1 MTEDTAVSRDFPQ
14 GLLKWSGHSGG
25 GVKRPFHS
33 GSGRPSGEHIETPVI
48 HRLRTW
54 VDELL
59 RSPNTAPT
67 AVLLIGGPGNGKT
80 DAVEELV
87 KYLDS
92 QLHADGRVVA
102 ECVRAYTGADG
113 ALAPRLASLN
123 LSELLESVPAG
134 VPRQLRIVQD
144 ASEDPKQAGLS
155 RGGLL
160 ADELLRCLRS
170 PEQSIYVCGANRGV
184 VSEALSAAKSEPALN
199 AAVPILEQL
208 LEAVTSGPKDVSCWP
223 LPVAPRI
230 AVWPMDVESLTATAG
245 ETQAVFRNFIRVA
258 VDESRWPAACP
269 AGSRCPFCTN
279 RRVLATNEASSALCS
294 LLRYFEIASGKRWTF
309 RDLFSLIPHIIVGED
324 REGAAKSA
332 PPHPCAWAAEQCKKS
347 AQAGPEA
354 MKLKLNLVSRLYQ
367 HRLFPLWP
375 AFRSEQYQRA
385 MRELHQVKAPE
396 LAPAIGLISWLG
408 ARRNPLET
416 DVSKLLATTWSEL
429 LDPALASGSAVLVKM
444 QKRACSI
451 QDVEERFSLSVK
463 DGLDLVRHIL
473 SDLERDV
480 LRSLAE
486 SDDFLTSPAFPRKF
500 ANSARTIQ
508 QVVRQFASRL
518 VKRSIGVQGGV
529 CKGLERLREYE
540 HASTSGGDLREFRKS
555 LQSLLHDDRGRFTAS
570 LATTFGQ
577 PVPYRSR
584 DVRLIT
590 SKVPVKAVQRGRSN
604 SRPADP
610 VPYVRIGNYCVPVT
624 MELFGS
630 LAERDRGLRAASLAP
645 AVFALFD
652 TTRSIVTG
660 ETSRDPRMLEDAV
673 SIELGGSSQCFRI
686 EDGRVTVVSEGDTHA
701 T

>member
-1 MTEDTAVSRDFPQ
+1 MSDDTATSSEFPA
-14 GLLKWSGHSGG
+14 GLLKWSGHRGG

-33 GSGRPSGEHIETPVI
+33 GSGRPSGEHVATPVI

-54 VDELL
+54 VDDLL
-59 RSPNTAPT
+59 RFPNLAPT

-80 DAVEELV
+80 DAVQVLIE
-87 KYLDS
+87 YLDS

-102 ECVRAYTGADG
+102 ECAGAYASSDG
-113 ALAPRLASLN
+113 SLAPRMASLN
-123 LSELLESVPAG
+123 LSALVDSVPAG
-134 VPRQLRIVQD
+134 VPRLLHLVQD
-144 ASEDPKQAGLS
+144 ASEDPRQPGVS
-155 RGGLL
+155 RGALL
-160 ADELLRCLRS
+160 AAELLRCSQS

-184 VSEALSAAKSEPALN
+184 VSEALSASKSDSALK

-223 LPVAPRI
+223 LPAAPRI

-258 VDESRWPAACP
+258 VDEGKWPAACP

-279 RRVLATNEASSALCS
+279 RRLLATDEASSSLCS
-294 LLRYFEIASGKRWTF
+294 LLRYFELASGKRWTF
-309 RDLFSLIPHIIVGED
+309 RDLFSLIPHIVVGED
-324 REGAAKSA
+324 RESTAKSA
-332 PPHPCAWAAEQCKKS
+332 PPQPCDWAAEQCRKS

-354 MKLKLNLVSRLYQ
+354 MTLKLTLVSRLYQ

-385 MRELHQVKAPE
+385 IREIQQVRAQE
-396 LAPAIGLISWLG
+396 LAPVIGLISWLG

-416 DVSKLLATTWSEL
+416 DVSKLLATTWSEV
-429 LDPALASGSAVLVKM
+429 LDPALASGSDVLVKT
-444 QKRACSI
+444 QKRTCSI

-463 DGLDLVRHIL
+463 DGLDFVRHHL
-473 SDLERDV
+473 ADLERDV

-486 SDDFLTSPAFPRKF
+486 SDHFLTSPAFPRKL

-508 QVVRQFASRL
+508 QVVRQFACRL
-518 VKRSIGVQGGV
+518 VKRSIGVRGGV
-529 CKGLERLREYE
+529 CKRLERLREYE
-540 HASTSGGDLREFRKS
+540 LASTSGGDLREFRKS

-590 SKVPVKAVQRGRSN
+590 SKVPVRTVQRVRSD

-660 ETSRDPRMLEDAV
+660 ETSRDPHILEDEV
-673 SIELGGSSQCFRI
+673 FIELGGSSQCFRL
-686 EDGRVTVVSEGDTHA
+686 EDGRVSVVSEGDTHA